1 MGLQPLTDSH
11 LRTKVNEGDGF
22 WTKLYV
28 EMVEEFDLTSC
39 FQYPSARAMVLILKL
54 NDVQR
59 RPHITS
65 SPFHPKLGATPRR
78 RTR

>member
-11 LRTKVNEGDGF
+11 LRTKVNESDGF

-39 FQYPSARAMVLILKL
+39 FQYPSARAWYL
-54 NDVQR
+54 
-59 RPHITS
+59 S
-65 SPFHPKLGATPRR
+65 
-78 RTR
+78 